1 MPGVSAWRLSLDDC
15 QLTLASPRDHNGN
28 IPASGGPIC
37 RSSGRPR
44 CGRCRA
50 DPRSR
55 VCRRIPSRCLARRA
69 RRGPGREGCRARPGA
84 RSWRRAAGR
93 RSRRHERPIRRRD
106 RARSSRSPVAC
117 EAAAACCRRCRT
129 TPRRPVPAFSSASSD
144 VGWTTE
150 LRSAA
155 GSLVMSSFASLPT
168 QARPNGPFRAKC
180 RRWADSGRGA
190 GRPTSTPTGVS
201 ARPIGRPYR

>member
-93 RSRRHERPIRRRD
+93 RSRRHEQPIRRRA
-106 RARSSRSPVAC
+106 RARSSRT
-117 EAAAACCRRCRT
+117 EAACGAAIACCTRYTTTLRRL
-129 TPRRPVPAFSSASSD
+129 VLAFSFASSD
-144 VGWTTE
+144 VEWTTE
-150 LRSAA
+150 LPSPA
-155 GSLVMSSFASLPT
+155 GFFLVMPSFARLPSPGR
-168 QARPNGPFRAKC
+168 ANRP
-180 RRWADSGRGA
+180 SGTKWRE
-190 GRPTSTPTGVS
+190 
-201 ARPIGRPYR
+201 IGR